1 VPEPKRREWID
12 RQLIAELRAPLKSGD
27 SELRWALVGLL
38 LADLAAAGV
47 VMVVSTRE
55 IWIREISVL
64 IGAWVV
70 LTAMSLAAMLRFRR
84 YSPGGLWWFLITL
97 LIFLGWN
104 WMALWLVDLT
114 GLAASHPRLDWVI
127 GEVVGVF
134 PLLFTITLLNVRLR
148 RLRSYKTDR

>member
-1 VPEPKRREWID
+1 MDPGDISPDRGLGRRYSD
-12 RQLIAELRAPLKSGD
+12 VTCGHA
-27 SELRWALVGLL
+27 
-38 LADLAAAGV
+38 
-47 VMVVSTRE
+47 
-55 IWIREISVL
+55 
-64 IGAWVV
+64 
-70 LTAMSLAAMLRFRR
+70 RFRR

-134 PLLFTITLLNVRLR
+134 PLLFTITLLTLKLR